1 MSGKH
6 SAVIG
11 GLLTALAFV
20 ADTGQAQQPRTITL
34 GRPTAELTE
43 PFTSILSVHEFADGR
58 VVVSDSRDKTVQ
70 LADFAKQTLTQVGRD
85 GAGPGEYAYPQRLYP
100 QRGDTALLYD
110 ISNERYLIILPNGKP
125 GATRPAFFPSGY
137 LTDLIGVDNTGNVY
151 VRARKSGS
159 PDNGMRTV
167 LKFNPTTKTTDS
179 ITTVAEPQNEMVMA
193 RSMPGDMLRMSTN
206 LPYAS
211 RDVVTVAPDGTVI
224 VARIADYHLERF
236 APTKPRISGPANTF
250 QSIAIT
256 DKEKR
261 TFMERQIR
269 PGSIISQR
277 NPNAGRGGATPRA
290 RAGTPPGINNSDVY
304 DDKGMTWPARIPAFL
319 EGAVS
324 VDANGRAW
332 IKRTVPHDHPS
343 AEFDVFDTNAKRV
356 LTVTLPAKTRL
367 VGFGRNS
374 LYLVRIDDDELQHL
388 QRFGLP
394 N

>member
-1 MSGKH
+1 MTGKR

-11 GLLTALAFV
+11 ALLTMLTPV
-20 ADTGQAQQPRTITL
+20 ATTGYAQQPRAVTL
-34 GRPTAELTE
+34 GRPKAEVNE
-43 PFTSILSVHEFADGR
+43 PFTSILSIHEFADGR
-58 VVVSDSRDKTVQ
+58 VVVSDNRDKVVQ
-70 LADFAKQTLTQVGRD
+70 LVDFAKQTSTQVGRD
-85 GAGPGEYAYPQRLYP
+85 GGGPGEYAYPQRLYP

-110 ISNERYLIILPNGKP
+110 ISNERYLVILPNGKP
-125 GATRPAFFPSGY
+125 GATRPAAFPGGY
-137 LTDLIGVDNTGNVY
+137 LSDLIGVDNSGNVY
-151 VRARKSGS
+151 IRARKTGA
-159 PDNGMRTV
+159 PDNGVRVV
-167 LKFNPTTKTTDS
+167 LRFNPVTKTIDS

-211 RDVVTVAPDGTVI
+211 RDVATVAPDGTVI

-236 APTKPRISGPANTF
+236 APTKPRVSGPATSF
-250 QSIAIT
+250 QAIAIS

-277 NPNAGRGGATPRA
+277 NPNAGRGSATPRA
-290 RAGTPPGINNSDVY
+290 RSGTPPGINNPDVY
-304 DDKGMTWPARIPAFL
+304 DDKGMTWPTRIPAFL

-324 VDANGRAW
+324 VDATGRAW

-343 AEFDVFDTNAKRV
+343 AEYDVFDTNATRV
-356 LTVTLPAKTRL
+356 LTVTLPASTRL
-367 VGFGRNS
+367 VGFGRTS

-388 QRFGLP
+388 QRYAMP